1 MNRIAKVGELMNI
14 ADELGASM
22 AQLALAWTLK
32 NPHISTAITGSSKP
46 EQIVENMKAID
57 VVSQLSDDVM
67 KKIEEIL
74 DNQPPAPESFR

>member
-1 MNRIAKVGELMNI
+1 MKI
-14 ADELGASM
+14 ADELGVSV

-32 NPHISTAITGSSKP
+32 NPHISTTITGSSKP

-67 KKIEEIL
+67 EKIETIL
-74 DNQPPAPESFR
+74 DNKPAAPHDFR